1 MMKLL
6 FCNGAWM
13 KYYQGI
19 TEDDMPQEGG
29 TLIDESRSVGEA
41 YNFMDYNRKCY
52 GHVISFD
59 NLDLEKCDPEI
70 SRQDPQSEGFIIVWC
85 ATADDGKMR
94 IVGWYENATAYRE
107 AQFVP
112 SFTDENASLY
122 FNFVAAARDCHL
134 LPEDQRTFEI
144 KKASVAGT
152 GSGVSQSNVW
162 YGESDDA
169 KNELIPEVLRYMKEY
184 NGEFANLT
192 VTDEMIHAVIDKA
205 SLKAGYDELFEKG
218 MAYCN
223 EEDYQKALKCFN
235 TARTMK
241 ETPELLYNIAY
252 ILFLYYCFDDAIP
265 LFEKCLKSGFEP
277 EGVLP
282 LLVSCYDFI
291 GNREKTLESC
301 KMLMKILK
309 NPLNENY
316 MDYRIFY
323 CTIMCDIY
331 VYLGDFKN
339 AADIAKQIL
348 TYADDEETQEHVRE
362 LLLFIK
368 EAQED

>member
-1 MMKLL
+1 MKIL

-19 TEDDMPQEGG
+19 TEDDVPRDGG
-29 TLIDESRSVGEA
+29 RLIDENRTVGEA
-41 YNFMDYNRKCY
+41 YNFMDYNRKY
-52 GHVISFD
+52 NGHVVSFD
-59 NLDLEKCDPEI
+59 DLDLEKCDPEI
-70 SRQDPQSEGFIIVWC
+70 SRQDSQSERFTIVWC
-85 ATADDGKMR
+85 AAAVDGETR

-134 LPEDQRTFEI
+134 LPEDQRTFI
-144 KKASVAGT
+144 IQKASAG
-152 GSGVSQSNVW
+152 GEDRGFGQSNVW
-162 YGESDDA
+162 YGESDYA
-169 KNELIPEVLRYMKEY
+169 RNELIPKVLQYMKEY
-184 NGEFANLT
+184 NGEFVNLT

-205 SLKAGYDELFEKG
+205 SLKADYDELFEKG

-223 EEDYQKALKCFN
+223 EEDYENALKYFN
-235 TARTMK
+235 TARTMN
-241 ETPELLYNIAY
+241 ETPELLYNIGY

-265 LFEKCLKSGFEP
+265 LFEKCLESGFEP

-291 GNREKTLESC
+291 GNREKTLEYC
-301 KMLMKILK
+301 KELMKILK

-316 MDYRIFY
+316 MDYRIVY
-323 CTIMCDIY
+323 STIMCDIY

-339 AADIAKQIL
+339 AENIAKKIL
-348 TYADDEETQEHVRE
+348 TYADDQETQEHVRD
-362 LLLFIK
+362 LLSFIK